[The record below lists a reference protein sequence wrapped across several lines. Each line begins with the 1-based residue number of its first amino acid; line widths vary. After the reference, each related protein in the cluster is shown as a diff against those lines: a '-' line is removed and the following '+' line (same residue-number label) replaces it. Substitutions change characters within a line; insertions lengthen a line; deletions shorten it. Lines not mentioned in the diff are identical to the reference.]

1 MTRAPLGLAAARR
14 SVYYYGPVMTCRR
27 ISPLRAVSLA
37 LLLALVA
44 IALPLKAGQL
54 RHLHQASSAGLYN
67 EEHVL
72 ASLEFLGGDVPL
84 PDGPPADFVALVAA
98 PCAPGPVGR
107 HADPLASLADSRAP
121 PRLA

>member
-1 MTRAPLGLAAARR
+1 VTTSRPSHPFRIAA
-14 SVYYYGPVMTCRR
+14 
-27 ISPLRAVSLA
+27 IA

-44 IALPLKAGQL
+44 IALPLKTGQP
-54 RHLHQASSAGLYN
+54 RHLHQATSAGLYN

-84 PDGPPADFVALVAA
+84 PDGPPTDFVALVVV
-98 PCAPGPVGR
+98 PCSAGPAEG
-107 HADPLASLADSRAP
+107 HADPVVSLADSRAP

>member
-1 MTRAPLGLAAARR
+1 MTSRPKHSFRIAAA
-14 SVYYYGPVMTCRR
+14 
-27 ISPLRAVSLA
+27 A

-54 RHLHQASSAGLYN
+54 RHLHQAASAGLYN

-84 PDGPPADFVALVAA
+84 PDGPPTDLVALIVV
-98 PCAPGPVGR
+98 PCPAGPTAR
-107 HADPLASLADSRAP
+107 HADPVASLADSRAP
-121 PRLA
+121 PRPA

>member
-1 MTRAPLGLAAARR
+1 MRR
-14 SVYYYGPVMTCRR
+14 RR
-27 ISPLRAVSLA
+27 IGPLRIVSLA

-44 IALPLKAGQL
+44 IALPLEAGQL

-72 ASLEFLGGDVPL
+72 ASLEFLGGEVPL
-84 PDGPPADFVALVAA
+84 PGGPPGDFVALVTA
-98 PCAPGPVGR
+98 PCAPGSVER
-107 HADPLASLADSRAP
+107 HADPVASLADSRAP